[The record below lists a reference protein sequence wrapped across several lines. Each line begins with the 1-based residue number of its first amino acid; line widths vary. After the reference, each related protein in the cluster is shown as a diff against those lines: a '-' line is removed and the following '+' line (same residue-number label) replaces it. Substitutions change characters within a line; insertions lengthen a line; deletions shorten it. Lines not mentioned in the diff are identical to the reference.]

1 MHFLNFDLEV
11 QQEVQ
16 LEQMGDHLFHIFG
29 KAISGS
35 LMAKL
40 DLQPKIYNLSD
51 WRVS

>member
-1 MHFLNFDLEV
+1 MHFLNFDLEA
-11 QQEVQ
+11 Q
-16 LEQMGDHLFHIFG
+16 LEQKGDHLFHIFG

-40 DLQPKIYNLSD
+40 DLQPKIYSLFD